1 MLEGADARV
10 DPMRRAL
17 AVWGLTADGIGVLS
31 IHGASTGVNEKN
43 ETQIW
48 QNIFETVPRIHD
60 NAIPVIA

>member
-1 MLEGADARV
+1 MHRV
-10 DPMRRAL
+10 L

-48 QNIFETVPRIHD
+48 QNTFETMPQTHD